1 MAKPSVSFVR
11 RLVCGASLAL
21 MAGLVAAQSSGP
33 NNSTSAGPTLSFN
46 GSLGQKAALLLI
58 GGEAKTVAVG
68 ATVQGV
74 RLISMEED
82 RAVVEVAGRRQTLV
96 LGASPGRV
104 GDATSNV
111 RSARQIVLSS
121 GPGGHFTS
129 GGSINGLT
137 TQFLVD
143 TGATAV
149 SISQA
154 EAERLNLKYREGRR
168 IMTQTAN
175 GVVPAHLLQLAT
187 VRVGEVELRN
197 VDAIVTPGQMSHV
210 LLGNTFLSRFQMKR
224 ENEIMTLDL
233 RY

>member
-1 MAKPSVSFVR
+1 M
-11 RLVCGASLAL
+11 
-21 MAGLVAAQSSGP
+21 
-33 NNSTSAGPTLSFN
+33 
-46 GSLGQKAALLLI
+46 GQKAALLLI